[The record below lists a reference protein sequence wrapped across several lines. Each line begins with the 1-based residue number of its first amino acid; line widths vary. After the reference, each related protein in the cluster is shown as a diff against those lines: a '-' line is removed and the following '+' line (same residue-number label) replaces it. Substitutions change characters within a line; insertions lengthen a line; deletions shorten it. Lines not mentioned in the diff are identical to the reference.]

1 MAATKQQLK
10 VKQILEDIKSDDPKK
25 VSKSIKSLETHG
37 DSSVIL
43 PLAERLLAGMNRKN
57 EEEVVELLS
66 SLKDTSSVVEVMDVI
81 GNSKFLPIRPLMLST
96 VWNTKVDFSDYID
109 EFVEIA
115 VSGTLMEAVECA
127 TIIDNL
133 EGPFMEENMLECE
146 LHLRR
151 YMEDANPK
159 DEHKA
164 FLLSEIA
171 IKIKDIIEGL
181 DAED

>member
-1 MAATKQQLK
+1 MAVIKQQLK
-10 VKQILEDIKSDDPKK
+10 VKQILEDIKSDNPRK
-25 VSKSIKSLETHG
+25 VSKGIKSLETQG

-43 PLAERLLAGMNRKN
+43 PLANILLSGMNRKN

-66 SLKDTSSVVEVMDVI
+66 SLQDTSIVVEVMEII
-81 GNSKFLPIRPLMLST
+81 GDNKFIDIRPIMLST

-115 VSGTLMEAVECA
+115 IKGTLIETVECA
-127 TIIDNL
+127 TIIENL
-133 EGPFMEENMLECE
+133 EGPFMEENILECQ
-146 LHLRR
+146 LHLKN
-151 YMEDANPK
+151 YIESSDDK

-171 IKIKDIIEGL
+171 IKIKDINEGL

>member
-115 VSGTLMEAVECA
+115 VSGTLICRLPVFVPKIILLTDEAPA
-127 TIIDNL
+127 L
-133 EGPFMEENMLECE
+133 EPKPNTPFGVL
-146 LHLRR
+146 L
-151 YMEDANPK
+151 
-159 DEHKA
+159 
-164 FLLSEIA
+164 FLNC
-171 IKIKDIIEGL
+171 K
-181 DAED
+181 